1 MGIPI
6 PNSTPIIRAVLPKI
20 QLSSEKTLSMNLLL
34 LLLLLMAVMILNM
47 MNSA

>member
-34 LLLLLMAVMILNM
+34 LLLLMAVMILNM